1 MAIISLCPFLFLV
14 SCMHNIVRVYLY
26 PKHTIC
32 NVQVILFLI
41 LKYKYISFIAVIF
54 KLNVRY

>member
-1 MAIISLCPFLFLV
+1 MAIISLCPFLFL
-14 SCMHNIVRVYLY
+14 MHNIVRVYLY
-26 PKHTIC
+26 PKQTIC